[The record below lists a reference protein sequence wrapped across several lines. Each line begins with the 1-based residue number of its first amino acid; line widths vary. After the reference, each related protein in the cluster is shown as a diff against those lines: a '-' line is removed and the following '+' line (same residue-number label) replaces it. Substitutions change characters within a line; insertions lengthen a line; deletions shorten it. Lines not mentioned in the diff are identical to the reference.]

1 MEFLLQPGVYRTG
14 DASTLLKLLDN
25 MWIKDHS
32 VGAGTLYIIS
42 GFANY
47 NGGVRFYPYFTRHV
61 QSGGKIVAYIG
72 GSTAQRLSSIQVVEA
87 LLECGAEVNV
97 VNRKRL
103 LHAKCY
109 GYKTPDD
116 EELVV
121 TSGNFTG
128 PGMSQNAE
136 AAIRVEKEHIQ
147 EMNFSWTEF
156 VKSISE
162 QKWDIHQLSVAD
174 VVEKKD
180 PAWTLLY
187 DEVHGT
193 TKIDES
199 QEVTM
204 VITLS
209 HSDTARIQAE
219 PGSKAGLGTQYF
231 WLSKGTF
238 DFFPALT
245 IKNTRGTKN
254 TFSCIINMNY
264 IDLNLVQEARVTF
277 EADNNLDFRLGTGA
291 FRYTKKAKEND
302 LALITRLS
310 EYDDVLP
317 MIGLNN
323 EDRYPAKTF
332 SIIHELVHLIK
343 RSSAVCNEMMSSFSA
358 QKEEVFCNAVAG
370 EVLVPKANL
379 LKQLGSYT
387 ADEIDLDMVETIA
400 AKFSVSKE
408 VVCRRLLDTKK
419 ISQAHYSS
427 LMATIRT
434 AFENEREQMREYRRI
449 TGKTIPRNI
458 SREAIDQNSSSLC
471 KTFYHGFREGY
482 FDKQDVAR
490 YLGVKQNHIDKFMWE
505 VSKW

>member
-14 DASTLLKLLDN
+14 DASTLLKLLGN

-310 EYDDVLP
+310 EYD
-317 MIGLNN
+317 
-323 EDRYPAKTF
+323 
-332 SIIHELVHLIK
+332 
-343 RSSAVCNEMMSSFSA
+343 
-358 QKEEVFCNAVAG
+358 
-370 EVLVPKANL
+370 
-379 LKQLGSYT
+379 
-387 ADEIDLDMVETIA
+387 
-400 AKFSVSKE
+400 
-408 VVCRRLLDTKK
+408 
-419 ISQAHYSS
+419 YSS

>member
-1 MEFLLQPGVYRTG
+1 M
-14 DASTLLKLLDN
+14 
-25 MWIKDHS
+25 
-32 VGAGTLYIIS
+32 
-42 GFANY
+42 
-47 NGGVRFYPYFTRHV
+47 
-61 QSGGKIVAYIG
+61 
-72 GSTAQRLSSIQVVEA
+72 SSIQVVEA

-109 GYKTPDD
+109 GYQTSDD

-136 AAIRVEKEHIQ
+136 VAIRVEKEHIQ

-156 VKSISE
+156 VDSISS
-162 QKWDIHQLSVAD
+162 QKWDIHQISAAD
-174 VVEKKD
+174 VSGKKD

-209 HSDTARIQAE
+209 HSDTVRIQAD

-245 IKNTRGTKN
+245 IKNKRGQKD

-264 IDLNLVQEARVTF
+264 IDLDLVQKSRVTF

-310 EYDDVLP
+310 EYDYEMRIVPTEADVYPQLLSYATSY
-317 MIGLNN
+317 IGN
-323 EDRYPAKTF
+323 YG
-332 SIIHELVHLIK
+332 K
-343 RSSAVCNEMMSSFSA
+343 RFGYIGN
-358 QKEEVFCNAVAG
+358 
-370 EVLVPKANL
+370 
-379 LKQLGSYT
+379 T
-387 ADEIDLDMVETIA
+387 DLFRI
-400 AKFSVSKE
+400 
-408 VVCRRLLDTKK
+408 LDK
-419 ISQAHYSS
+419 
-427 LMATIRT
+427 
-434 AFENEREQMREYRRI
+434 
-449 TGKTIPRNI
+449 
-458 SREAIDQNSSSLC
+458 
-471 KTFYHGFREGY
+471 
-482 FDKQDVAR
+482 
-490 YLGVKQNHIDKFMWE
+490 
-505 VSKW
+505 

>member
-1 MEFLLQPGVYRTG
+1 MEFLLQPGVYHTG
-14 DASTLLKLLDN
+14 DSSTLLKLLDD
-25 MWIKDHS
+25 MWIKTHIE
-32 VGAGTLYIIS
+32 GAGTLYIIS

-61 QSGGKIVAYIG
+61 QSGGKIVAFIG
-72 GSTAQRLSSIQVVEA
+72 GSTSQKLSSLQVAEA
-87 LLECGAEVNV
+87 LLQCGAEVNV

-109 GYKTPDD
+109 GYKTLET

-136 AAIRVEKEHIQ
+136 AAIRIETEHIRK
-147 EMNFSWTEF
+147 MKFSWTEF
-156 VKSISE
+156 VDNIIS
-162 QKWDIHQLSVAD
+162 QKWDIHRISVD
-174 VVEKKD
+174 DIENKSN

-187 DEVHGT
+187 DEVHGSV
-193 TKIDES
+193 KLDES

-245 IKNTRGTKN
+245 EKNNRGIKNTY
-254 TFSCIINMNY
+254 SCTINMNY
-264 IDLNLVQEARVTF
+264 IDLNMVQEARVTF

-310 EYDDVLP
+310 EYDYEL
-317 MIGLNN
+317 
-323 EDRYPAKTF
+323 R
-332 SIIHELVHLIK
+332 IIPTESNIY
-343 RSSAVCNEMMSSFSA
+343 S
-358 QKEEVFCNAVAG
+358 
-370 EVLVPKANL
+370 
-379 LKQLGSYT
+379 
-387 ADEIDLDMVETIA
+387 
-400 AKFSVSKE
+400 
-408 VVCRRLLDTKK
+408 RLLAYATSFIGNYGKRFGY
-419 ISQAHYSS
+419 IS
-427 LMATIRT
+427 
-434 AFENEREQMREYRRI
+434 
-449 TGKTIPRNI
+449 
-458 SREAIDQNSSSLC
+458 NSDL
-471 KTFYHGFREGY
+471 
-482 FDKQDVAR
+482 FDIIEK
-490 YLGVKQNHIDKFMWE
+490 
-505 VSKW
+505 

>member
-25 MWIKDHS
+25 MWIKNHV
-32 VGAGTLYIIS
+32 VGSGTLYIVS

-72 GSTAQRLSSIQVVEA
+72 GSTAQKLSSIQVVEA
-87 LLECGAEVNV
+87 LLACGAEVNI

-109 GYKTPDD
+109 GYKTADD

-136 AAIRVEKEHIQ
+136 AAIRVEKNSIQ

-156 VKSISE
+156 IQKIAE
-162 QKWDIHQLSVAD
+162 QNWDIHQISATDILA
-174 VVEKKD
+174 KTN

-193 TKIDES
+193 SKIDES

-245 IKNTRGTKN
+245 EKNTRGVKN
-254 TFSCIINMNY
+254 TYSCTINMNY
-264 IDLNLVQEARVTF
+264 IDLGLIQEAKVTF

-302 LALITRLS
+302 IALITRLS
-310 EYDDVLP
+310 EYDYEMRIISTESKKYPLLLAYATSY
-317 MIGLNN
+317 IGNYGKRFGYIGNSELF
-323 EDRYPAKTF
+323 K
-332 SIIHELVHLIK
+332 II
-343 RSSAVCNEMMSSFSA
+343 S
-358 QKEEVFCNAVAG
+358 
-370 EVLVPKANL
+370 
-379 LKQLGSYT
+379 
-387 ADEIDLDMVETIA
+387 
-400 AKFSVSKE
+400 
-408 VVCRRLLDTKK
+408 
-419 ISQAHYSS
+419 
-427 LMATIRT
+427 
-434 AFENEREQMREYRRI
+434 
-449 TGKTIPRNI
+449 
-458 SREAIDQNSSSLC
+458 
-471 KTFYHGFREGY
+471 
-482 FDKQDVAR
+482 
-490 YLGVKQNHIDKFMWE
+490 
-505 VSKW
+505 

>member
-25 MWIKDHS
+25 MWIKTHE
-32 VGAGTLYIIS
+32 VGKGTLYIIS

-47 NGGVRFYPYFTRHV
+47 NGGVRFYPYFTRHI
-61 QSGGKIVAYIG
+61 QSGGKIVVYIG

-109 GYKTPDD
+109 GFKTPDD
-116 EELVV
+116 EELVI

-136 AAIRVEKEHIQ
+136 AAILVEKEQIQ
-147 EMNFSWTEF
+147 DMNFSWDDF
-156 VKSISE
+156 INSIAT
-162 QKWDIHQLSVAD
+162 QKWDIHKIDASD
-174 VVEKKD
+174 ISYKKD
-180 PAWTLLY
+180 PAWSLLY
-187 DEVHGT
+187 DEVHGM

-245 IKNTRGTKN
+245 EKNNRGVKNTY
-254 TFSCIINMNY
+254 SCTINMNY
-264 IDLNLVQEARVTF
+264 IDLNLTQKARVTF

-291 FRYTKKAKEND
+291 FKHTKKAKEND
-302 LALITRLS
+302 LALITRIS
-310 EYDDVLP
+310 EYDYELRIVSTESDAYSTLLAYATSY
-317 MIGLNN
+317 IGNYGKRFGYINN
-323 EDRYPAKTF
+323 SDLFE
-332 SIIHELVHLIK
+332 II
-343 RSSAVCNEMMSSFSA
+343 
-358 QKEEVFCNAVAG
+358 
-370 EVLVPKANL
+370 
-379 LKQLGSYT
+379 
-387 ADEIDLDMVETIA
+387 
-400 AKFSVSKE
+400 
-408 VVCRRLLDTKK
+408 
-419 ISQAHYSS
+419 
-427 LMATIRT
+427 
-434 AFENEREQMREYRRI
+434 ER
-449 TGKTIPRNI
+449 
-458 SREAIDQNSSSLC
+458 
-471 KTFYHGFREGY
+471 
-482 FDKQDVAR
+482 
-490 YLGVKQNHIDKFMWE
+490 
-505 VSKW
+505 

>member
-1 MEFLLQPGVYRTG
+1 MEFLLQPGVYHTG

-25 MWIKDHS
+25 MWIKNHTS
-32 VGAGTLYIIS
+32 GAGTLYIVS

-109 GYKTPDD
+109 GYQTTDA

-136 AAIRVEKEHIQ
+136 AAIWVEKERIQ
-147 EMNFSWTEF
+147 EMNFSWSDF
-156 VKSISE
+156 IKSISD
-162 QKWDIHQLSVAD
+162 QKWDIHQINVAD
-174 VVEKKD
+174 ISDKKD
-180 PAWTLLY
+180 PAWSLLY
-187 DEVHGT
+187 DEVHGS

-209 HSDTARIQAE
+209 HSDTVRIQAE
-219 PGSKAGLGTQYF
+219 PRSNAGKGTQYF

-245 IKNTRGTKN
+245 EKNKRGVKNTYA
-254 TFSCIINMNY
+254 CIINMNY
-264 IDLNLVQEARVTF
+264 IDLNLSQKTRVTF

-291 FRYTKKAKEND
+291 FKYTKKAKEND
-302 LALITRLS
+302 LALITRIS
-310 EYDDVLP
+310 EYDYELRIIPSEADIYFTLLAYATSY
-317 MIGLNN
+317 IGNYGKRFGYISNN
-323 EDRYPAKTF
+323 
-332 SIIHELVHLIK
+332 
-343 RSSAVCNEMMSSFSA
+343 
-358 QKEEVFCNAVAG
+358 
-370 EVLVPKANL
+370 
-379 LKQLGSYT
+379 
-387 ADEIDLDMVETIA
+387 DL
-400 AKFSVSKE
+400 F
-408 VVCRRLLDTKK
+408 
-419 ISQAHYSS
+419 
-427 LMATIRT
+427 
-434 AFENEREQMREYRRI
+434 
-449 TGKTIPRNI
+449 
-458 SREAIDQNSSSLC
+458 AI
-471 KTFYHGFREGY
+471 
-482 FDKQDVAR
+482 
-490 YLGVKQNHIDKFMWE
+490 IDK
-505 VSKW
+505 

>member
-1 MEFLLQPGVYRTG
+1 MEFLLQPEVYHTG
-14 DASTLLKLLDN
+14 GASTLLKLLDN
-25 MWIKDHS
+25 MWIKDHT
-32 VGAGTLYIIS
+32 VGAGSLYIVS

-61 QSGGKIVAYIG
+61 QNGGRIVAYIG

-87 LLECGAEVNV
+87 LLKCGAEVNV

-109 GYKTPDD
+109 GYKTPND

-136 AAIRVEKEHIQ
+136 AAIRVKKEHIQ
-147 EMNFSWTEF
+147 EMNFSWVEF
-156 VKSISE
+156 VQSISE
-162 QKWDIHQLSVAD
+162 QKWDIHQIDVDDVSVKD
-174 VVEKKD
+174 D

-219 PGSKAGLGTQYF
+219 PGNRASLGTQYF

-245 IKNTRGTKN
+245 EKNTRGVKN
-254 TFSCIINMNY
+254 TYSSTINMNY

-291 FRYTKKAKEND
+291 FKYTKKAKEND
-302 LALITRLS
+302 LALITRVS
-310 EYDDVLP
+310 EYD
-317 MIGLNN
+317 
-323 EDRYPAKTF
+323 Y
-332 SIIHELVHLIK
+332 
-343 RSSAVCNEMMSSFSA
+343 EMRI
-358 QKEEVFCNAVAG
+358 
-370 EVLVPKANL
+370 VP
-379 LKQLGSYT
+379 T
-387 ADEIDLDMVETIA
+387 EADAYL
-400 AKFSVSKE
+400 
-408 VVCRRLLDTKK
+408 RLL
-419 ISQAHYSS
+419 AY
-427 LMATIRT
+427 ATSYIGNYGKRFGYI
-434 AFENEREQMREYRRI
+434 ANSDLFRI
-449 TGKTIPRNI
+449 IAK
-458 SREAIDQNSSSLC
+458 
-471 KTFYHGFREGY
+471 
-482 FDKQDVAR
+482 
-490 YLGVKQNHIDKFMWE
+490 
-505 VSKW
+505 

>member
-1 MEFLLQPGVYRTG
+1 M
-14 DASTLLKLLDN
+14 
-25 MWIKDHS
+25 
-32 VGAGTLYIIS
+32 
-42 GFANY
+42 
-47 NGGVRFYPYFTRHV
+47 
-61 QSGGKIVAYIG
+61 
-72 GSTAQRLSSIQVVEA
+72 
-87 LLECGAEVNV
+87 ECGAEVNV

-103 LHAKCY
+103 LHANCY

-254 TFSCIINMNY
+254 TFS
-264 IDLNLVQEARVTF
+264 
-277 EADNNLDFRLGTGA
+277 
-291 FRYTKKAKEND
+291 
-302 LALITRLS
+302 
-310 EYDDVLP
+310 
-317 MIGLNN
+317 
-323 EDRYPAKTF
+323 
-332 SIIHELVHLIK
+332 
-343 RSSAVCNEMMSSFSA
+343 
-358 QKEEVFCNAVAG
+358 
-370 EVLVPKANL
+370 
-379 LKQLGSYT
+379 
-387 ADEIDLDMVETIA
+387 
-400 AKFSVSKE
+400 
-408 VVCRRLLDTKK
+408 
-419 ISQAHYSS
+419 
-427 LMATIRT
+427 
-434 AFENEREQMREYRRI
+434 
-449 TGKTIPRNI
+449 
-458 SREAIDQNSSSLC
+458 
-471 KTFYHGFREGY
+471 
-482 FDKQDVAR
+482 
-490 YLGVKQNHIDKFMWE
+490 
-505 VSKW
+505 

>member
-25 MWIKDHS
+25 MWIKDHT

-147 EMNFSWTEF
+147 EMKFSWTEF
-156 VKSISE
+156 IKSITD
-162 QKWDIHQLSVAD
+162 QKWDIHKVSSAD
-174 VVEKKD
+174 ISDKKD

-187 DEVHGT
+187 DEVHST
-193 TKIDES
+193 TKMDES

-204 VITLS
+204 MITLS
-209 HSDTARIQAE
+209 HADAARIQAE
-219 PGSKAGLGTQYF
+219 KGSDAGKGSQYF
-231 WLSKGTF
+231 WLCKGAF
-238 DFFPALT
+238 DFFPPLT
-245 IKNTRGTKN
+245 IKNKRGDKD

-264 IDLNLVQEARVTF
+264 IDLGLEREERVTF
-277 EADNNLDFRLGTGA
+277 EADNNSDFRLGTGA
-291 FRYTKKAKEND
+291 FRYTKKAKEKD

-310 EYDDVLP
+310 EYDYEIRIVPTEDKKYPQLLAYATSY
-317 MIGLNN
+317 IGNFGKRFGYIAN
-323 EDRYPAKTF
+323 
-332 SIIHELVHLIK
+332 SEL
-343 RSSAVCNEMMSSFSA
+343 F
-358 QKEEVFCNAVAG
+358 
-370 EVLVPKANL
+370 
-379 LKQLGSYT
+379 
-387 ADEIDLDMVETIA
+387 
-400 AKFSVSKE
+400 
-408 VVCRRLLDTKK
+408 
-419 ISQAHYSS
+419 
-427 LMATIRT
+427 
-434 AFENEREQMREYRRI
+434 
-449 TGKTIPRNI
+449 NI
-458 SREAIDQNSSSLC
+458 LE
-471 KTFYHGFREGY
+471 K
-482 FDKQDVAR
+482 
-490 YLGVKQNHIDKFMWE
+490 
-505 VSKW
+505 